1 MEWGED
7 TGMNE
12 AQTRTELIDGE
23 LIKCGWNIQDHTRVI
38 EEYEIELDDTLPPH
52 FDRTKRYVDY
62 ALLNKTGQIIA
73 IVEAKRNS
81 KAVGSAKTQAEY
93 YARRIK
99 NVQGFAPFIYIT
111 NGLEIEFWDSENY
124 PIRKVLSYHSL
135 DDLETYRKRN
145 DNDIILSSE
154 LLNKEI
160 AGRYYQ
166 VNAIAKT
173 LETLNDKHRSILWV
187 MATGTGKTRTVISL
201 VDILLRQG
209 FIKRVLFLAD
219 RRELARQAMDNFK
232 EHLPDQSRQRIETE
246 NFEKDKRLYVS
257 TYQTMMSLLKK
268 TDISQGFFDLIIADE
283 SHRSIYNYYGQLFL
297 KFDAIKLGLTAT
309 PVDFIDRDTFQFF
322 GTEKGNPTFAYTY
335 EEAIQDGYLSD
346 YEVMSIQT
354 KFQEEGIKF
363 DLLSEEEKEKL
374 RNSGYIEED
383 IDYEGSHIEQIV
395 VNTDTNRKILTTF
408 MKHCYYHPISNLPS
422 KTILFAVSKKH
433 AYRLE
438 KLFNE
443 LFPQYHSKVAK
454 VIVSELNN
462 TDELIKEFRDVNSGF
477 NIAISVDMLDTGI
490 DVPSIMNLVFA
501 KPVFSRAKFWQMI
514 GRGTRLYDE
523 VFHKEKFVIFDFWG
537 NFEYFNQK
545 PQGFEPGEQ
554 ISLNRKI
561 FNENIQLLKG
571 LDGEEFETIKEEVK
585 SQIEALPRDDFFIK
599 SKATLLSIVN
609 REFYNNLKA
618 NLMKLGEISELLDR
632 MEIKEPQDLQF
643 RIKVK
648 KLQNAKIRKDNK
660 AIEKRI
666 NSILKDIAKLRVNK
680 SLSIVNKHI
689 ELLDEAIEGRY
700 WAELDFQTTNE
711 TTDILAPLM
720 KYKSKEKIEIGY
732 FDFEDEIDTSN
743 IKTTKPLNPSIDLTA
758 YEAHILDVIQKLVN
772 NSPALQQLFVMGT
785 LTPTQIETLK
795 NELLSEQIEIE
806 QLSEMF
812 ECKSNDIIDIFNKII
827 HQKEYKLP
835 YLLDDFLAK
844 HSLTSKQVEFIKAIK
859 HYVQEKRD
867 IERKDLTQNPFT
879 KFHKMGIQGM
889 FHGSIMK
896 DLVAIIDDDRK
907 EA

>member
-1 MEWGED
+1 
-7 TGMNE
+7 MNE
-12 AQTRTELIDGE
+12 AQTRTKLIDNE
-23 LIKCGWNIQDHTRVI
+23 LVKCGWNVNDVAKVIQ
-38 EEYEIELDDTLPPH
+38 EYEIELDDDLPKF

-62 ALLNKTGQIIA
+62 ALLNKTGKIIA
-73 IVEAKRNS
+73 IVEAKRDG

-145 DNDIILSSE
+145 DNNIVLSSE
-154 LLNKEI
+154 LLNKDI

-166 VNAIAKT
+166 VNAITKS
-173 LETLNDKHRSILWV
+173 LETLNNKHRSILWV
-187 MATGTGKTRTVISL
+187 MATGTGKTRTIISL

-232 EHLPDQSRQRIETE
+232 EHLPNQSRERIETGS
-246 NFEKDKRLYVS
+246 FQKDKRLYVS

-335 EEAIQDGYLSD
+335 EEAIKDGYLCD
-346 YEVMSIQT
+346 YEVMSVQT

-363 DLLSEEEKEKL
+363 EILSKEEQEKL
-374 RNSGYIEED
+374 KNSGYAEED
-383 IDYEGSHIEQIV
+383 INYEGSQIERMVI
-395 VNTDTNRKILTTF
+395 NDDTNRKILTTF
-408 MKHCYYHPISNLPS
+408 MDNCYYHPITNLPS
-422 KTILFAVSKKH
+422 KTIIFAVSKKH

-443 LFPQYHSKVAK
+443 LFPQYTSKVAK

-462 TDELIKEFRDVNSGF
+462 TEELIKEFRDVDSGF
-477 NIAISVDMLDTGI
+477 NIAISLDMLDTGI

-523 VFHKEKFVIFDFWG
+523 DFHKEKFVIFDFWG
-537 NFEYFNQK
+537 NFEYFNDK
-545 PQGFEPGEQ
+545 PTGFEPTQQ

-561 FNENIQLLKG
+561 FNENIMLLKQLQG
-571 LDGEEFETIKEEVK
+571 DEFEYIKNEIRT
-585 SQIEALPRDDFFIK
+585 QIEALPRDDYFIQ
-599 SKATLLSIVN
+599 SKATLLSKVN
-609 REFYNNLKA
+609 DDFYNNLKA
-618 NLMKLGEISELLDR
+618 NLLGLGNISPLIDR
-632 MEIKEPQDLQF
+632 IEVKEPQELQF
-643 RIKVK
+643 RVKIK
-648 KLQNAKIRKDNK
+648 KLQNAKIKDDTK
-660 AIEKRI
+660 AIESRI
-666 NSILKDIAKLRVNK
+666 NSILNDIEKLRVNK
-680 SLSIVNKHI
+680 SLSVINEHI
-689 ELLDEAIEGRY
+689 ELLNELSNGMYWVEA
-700 WAELDFQTTNE
+700 DFSTINTI
-711 TTDILAPLM
+711 TDTVAPLM
-720 KYKSKEKIEIGY
+720 KYKSKAEIVVGH
-732 FDFEDEIDTSN
+732 FDLEDEIDTS
-743 IKTTKPLNPSIDLTA
+743 KMKSVKPLHSSVDLKA
-758 YEAHILDVIQKLVN
+758 YDEHILQVIQKLVN
-772 NSPALQQLFVMGT
+772 ESPTLQQLFIGGE
-785 LTPTQIETLK
+785 LQDKDIEALK
-795 NELLSEQIEIE
+795 DELLKENIEVE
-806 QLSEMF
+806 QLSELF
-812 ECKSNDIIDIFNKII
+812 ACKSNDIVDIFKAII
-827 HQKEYKLP
+827 SKKEYKLP
-835 YLLDDFLAK
+835 YLLDTFLQNHK
-844 HSLTSKQVEFIKAIK
+844 LSSNQIDFIKAIK
-859 HYVQEKRD
+859 HCVEEKHD
-867 IERKDLTQNPFT
+867 IQRTDLVKNPFT

-889 FHGSIMK
+889 FQGSLMNE
-896 DLVAIIDDDRK
+896 LVEIIDDRV
-907 EA
+907 EV